1 MNAATLRQIN
11 VVSLDGEVK
20 ELKKSAD
27 DDVFTQYDFQKIA
40 KTKVLTMQEIFI
52 QEKGKEALRAM
63 EITIKSE
70 RVKDE
75 PKLDRRAR
83 GQKPDDDD
91 QDDEPV

>member
-1 MNAATLRQIN
+1 
-11 VVSLDGEVK
+11 
-20 ELKKSAD
+20 
-27 DDVFTQYDFQKIA
+27 
-40 KTKVLTMQEIFI
+40 MQEIFI

-83 GQKPDDDD
+83 GQNTDDHD
-91 QDDEPV
+91 